1 LGRLPFPRAMLPVD
15 PPLLVGLEV
24 EGFENDR
31 NPSFEVPLLPGVD
44 ATRASLGDIAGAR
57 YSPPVLRAETAER
70 LLKSPALAVA
80 ATAGRP

>member
-1 LGRLPFPRAMLPVD
+1 MLPVD

-44 ATRASLGDIAGAR
+44 ATRASLGDMAGA
-57 YSPPVLRAETAER
+57 
-70 LLKSPALAVA
+70 
-80 ATAGRP
+80 